1 MTTPW
6 RQGKKATALLTP
18 RPVTLRIYT
27 VALQPATATT
37 LQKYA
42 TWGPDSGVSWRAW
55 IKTADRGLGSPSGH
69 DVCVATA
76 KASMGRRR
84 WWADSTVRPLPSP
97 CPPAAG
103 AGTPQ
108 GCETPFS
115 RDWPF
120 CWPRMHAATI
130 KLAPCA
136 KITASQ
142 IFTHGEV
149 EGRAVDR
156 AIGKEQ
162 KYLENIVSP
171 YSRSSL
177 KLPAGLPGTVFLA
190 RLETAPHSCL

>member
-1 MTTPW
+1 MVTTSASPW
-6 RQGKKATALLTP
+6 PKPAWAEDAGGQTP
-18 RPVTLRIYT
+18 
-27 VALQPATATT
+27 Q
-37 LQKYA
+37 
-42 TWGPDSGVSWRAW
+42 SGLCLAR
-55 IKTADRGLGSPSGH
+55 
-69 DVCVATA
+69 
-76 KASMGRRR
+76 
-84 WWADSTVRPLPSP
+84 
-97 CPPAAG
+97 PPAAG

-115 RDWPF
+115 RDWLF
-120 CWPRMHAATI
+120 CWPRMPTATS

-177 KLPAGLPGTVFLA
+177 KLPAGLPGTVLLA